1 MTYITTKLQSIKSYP
16 TYQFYSK
23 ADSKTENLD
32 NVFKICILETLKW
45 IRARLKD
52 FFDLP
57 PQIMVPEPE
66 KYDDFSMNDIES
78 FSYSNGLNLDVVYI
92 EKKGIWSFKITETDM
107 GANIGSQNERLPVNG
122 RTFDTEISFVKQTDC
137 IEIGV
142 KTIVSEPS
150 DTVADCEVF
159 RPTVVKAL
167 AENTNI
173 RLIHVG
179 FILDKKPLEVKT
191 KADAERLFSLFDDES
206 LNFPLVIVCDT
217 ETKEIK
223 SELHDFKP
231 DSTSLNIKGGFSL
244 EKSFNISVD
253 TSSFD
258 FGLKK
263 NSKNVH
269 FLKEKSQKVKEKS
282 LLPKHEVKKEKL
294 QVFDYNSLA
303 DKLVG
308 FAIIVF
314 VDESLIKH
322 VENKL
327 QASLDYGKISV
338 IRNKEVIEEYYYNDY
353 SKDMKQ
359 FFRNLRTEIIAMPK
373 RKQYVFGDVLFHS
386 DAKLKDYHT
395 KRHETNSLEEQCDI
409 YRLELDELRKQ
420 VKELSQHHTDMQMIT
435 DSLRIVQKKA
445 DSLQNAF
452 EEKTAEYN
460 KLREESEQ
468 KQNAYR
474 KTADIISFYKKQVE
488 TASTFPTRKD
498 DICDWIEDNYSE
510 NIILTSR
517 AKSEMKK
524 YSGSLDIVSLCDG
537 IVFIDAYA
545 QYRKHK
551 ISDEMLHLFAER
563 NNWEVQNCGKE
574 AIRVRKSDYTVNYND
589 TQYIID
595 LHIKHG
601 VKAEELI
608 RIYFC
613 WDDSLQKIIIGS
625 MPEHLATVKQNT

>member
-1 MTYITTKLQSIKSYP
+1 MSYITTKLQPIKSYP
-16 TYQFYSK
+16 TYQFYAR
-23 ADSKTENLD
+23 ADSRTENLD

-45 IRARLKD
+45 IRTRLKD
-52 FFDLP
+52 FTDIP
-57 PQIMVPEPE
+57 SQIMVSEPE
-66 KYDDFSMNDIES
+66 NYADFSLNDIES

-92 EKKGIWSFKITETDM
+92 EKKGIWSFKISETDM
-107 GANIGSQNERLPVNG
+107 GANIGSPTERLPVHG
-122 RTFDTEISFVKQTDC
+122 RTFDTEISFVKQNDY

-150 DTVADCEVF
+150 DTTADCEVF

-173 RLIHVG
+173 RLIHGG
-179 FILDKKPLEVKT
+179 FKLDKKPLEVKS
-191 KADAERLFSLFDDES
+191 KADADRLFSLYDNSD
-206 LNFPLVIVCDT
+206 LNFPLVIICDT

-223 SELHDFKP
+223 AEVQEFKP
-231 DSTSLNIKGGFSL
+231 ESTSFNIKGGFSL
-244 EKSFNISVD
+244 GNSMNISVD
-253 TSSFD
+253 TGSFD

-263 NSKNVH
+263 NNKNVP
-269 FLKEKSQKVKEKS
+269 FKNDKPKKVKEKP
-282 LLPKHEVKKEKL
+282 LLHKQEVKKEKL
-294 QVFDYNSLA
+294 SVFDYTLFA

-314 VDESLIKH
+314 IDESLIKH

-338 IRNKEVIEEYYYNDY
+338 IRNKEVIEEYSYCDY

-359 FFRNLRTEIIAMPK
+359 FFRTLRTEIIAMPK

-395 KRHETNSLEEQCDI
+395 KRHETSSLEEQCDI
-409 YRLELDELRKQ
+409 YRLELDELRQQ
-420 VKELSQHHTDMQMIT
+420 VKELSQHHTDMQQIT
-435 DSLRIVQKKA
+435 DTLRIVQKKA
-445 DSLQNAF
+445 DSLQNALD
-452 EEKTAEYN
+452 EKSAEYE

-468 KQNAYR
+468 KQSAYQ
-474 KTADIISFYKKQVE
+474 KTADIISFYKEQIE

-498 DICDWIEDNYSE
+498 DICDWIEERYSD

-524 YSGSLDIVSLCDG
+524 YSGALDIVSLCDG

-551 ISDEMLHLFAER
+551 ISDDMLHLYAER
-563 NNWEVQNCGKE
+563 NNWEVQGCGKE
-574 AIRVRKSDYTVNYND
+574 AIKIRKSDYTVTYNNM
-589 TQYIID
+589 QYTID

-601 VKAEELI
+601 VKSEELI

-613 WDDSLQKIIIGS
+613 WDDELQKIIIGS